1 MKREAKPVAKPELG
15 LKRLCPSCGAK
26 YYDLNR
32 SPILCPKCGA
42 HFDASM
48 VAKARPATAAD
59 EDETEEE
66 EVDEVGIAPEFIS
79 LEDAEDADGDDVPD
93 IEDAD
98 LGDDAA
104 DDDVFLE
111 EEDEDDGDMSD
122 IIGDV
127 DEEEER

>member
-1 MKREAKPVAKPELG
+1 MQREAKPVAKPELG